1 MGKTHQSRHD
11 AFIMSDQYPA
21 ESLTE
26 EEARR
31 RYRDCEF
38 VHISSIFGADG
49 ERRPAIFVW
58 RKDEDS
64 DKEDPVAVY
73 WLT

>member
-1 MGKTHQSRHD
+1 MMPLSCLTKH
-11 AFIMSDQYPA
+11 PA

-31 RYRDCEF
+31 RHRDCEF
-38 VHISSIFGADG
+38 VHVSSIFGADG
-49 ERRPAIFVW
+49 ERRRAIFVW
-58 RKDEDS
+58 RKYEHS
-64 DKEDPVAVY
+64 DKEDPVAIY